1 MVRTTAILPHASGM
15 LPPMEIRL
23 ETPKSLSQLAG
34 FDWSDAELE
43 AVRPAVARTLHLLA
57 RLETLPLASV
67 EPTRQYPE
75 LADAGPRVA
84 RRHRTPAHAPS
95 RGRPR

>member
-1 MVRTTAILPHASGM
+1 M

-23 ETPKSLSQLAG
+23 ETLKSVSRLAG

-43 AVRPAVARTLHLLA
+43 AIRPAVARILDLLA

-67 EPTRQYPE
+67 EPTTQY
-75 LADAGPRVA
+75 RVL
-84 RRHRTPAHAPS
+84 
-95 RGRPR
+95 

>member
-1 MVRTTAILPHASGM
+1 MLPHSSGM

-23 ETPKSLSQLAG
+23 ETLKSVSRLAG

-43 AVRPAVARTLHLLA
+43 AIRPAVARILDLLA

-67 EPTRQYPE
+67 EPTTQY
-75 LADAGPRVA
+75 RVL
-84 RRHRTPAHAPS
+84 
-95 RGRPR
+95 